1 MPLFYFKLVDTT
13 FVSAIGVHDIPNE
26 AMARTEAIEIA
37 RSLRESRPELV
48 GRHYSIPVT
57 DENGGGV
64 CAVLLDDSL

>member
-13 FVSAIGVHDIPNE
+13 FVSAIGVHDLSNE

-48 GRHYSIPVT
+48 GKHYSISVT
-57 DENGGGV
+57 DEKGGGV
-64 CAVLLDDSL
+64 CAVPLDESL

>member
-13 FVSAIGVHDIPNE
+13 FVSAIGVHDLPNE

-37 RSLRESRPELV
+37 RSLRDSRPELI
-48 GRHYSIPVT
+48 GRHYSISVT

-64 CAVLLDDSL
+64 CAVPLDESL